1 MFKVFGVKMINNTM
15 NNQVESEENEKNNFS
30 NVLASKLKRLT
41 NMIIDDI
48 VIIIIYV
55 ILDTIFY
62 YIAYDPSTNSNLYNT
77 AHDSIFKYFD
87 VMILLIIYYFILEIT
102 TGRTIGKLFTKTK
115 VLNLYGDKP
124 NFDEILKRTF
134 SRIIPLDQLSFLGK
148 YSVGWHDSISKT
160 KVVNK

>member
-1 MFKVFGVKMINNTM
+1 MFKIFGVKMINNTM
-15 NNQVESEENEKNNFS
+15 NNQVESEENENNNYS
-30 NVLASKLKRLT
+30 NVIASKSKRLT
-41 NMIIDDI
+41 NYIIDI
-48 VIIIIYV
+48 LIIFIMYG

-62 YIAYDPSTNSNLYNT
+62 YLANNASTNMNLYNKS
-77 AHDSIFKYFD
+77 HDSILGYFNIQ
-87 VMILLIIYYFILEIT
+87 ILVIFYYFILEIT

-124 NFDEILKRTF
+124 SFDEILKRTF
-134 SRIIPLDQLSFLGK
+134 SRIIPFDNISFLGK